1 MNTKNITYSAVFSA
15 IFILLSVIAI
25 STGIAY
31 TLFLDVIVPIYI
43 CIVFF
48 KLDRKQAL
56 FMSITSLTIVF
67 FVLGNVIAAVWMAQ
81 GMIIGFICTLFISKD
96 SSIFDDL
103 LLSSVLA
110 TFIIIFV
117 DIYFSTLTG
126 YSLIKDS
133 EEILQT
139 VIMAVS
145 TYNPNI
151 ILPEYYS
158 SLVIYLSIATIPVG
172 TVIVVYLGAM
182 FLGNK
187 LRILDKNTKRKFNII
202 KQFNKY
208 GALLCCSKEAY
219 KFSIVYVAIVEFIK
233 AYNIEITM
241 DYLRVVI
248 MSVEV
253 IFFYFIIKDS
263 LSFVMKYI
271 IIRNKS
277 KALYKLSLI
286 FSVFSLLTNF
296 RITFLLLVAF
306 SWIINKKIGL
316 RQRQIKILESV

>member
-1 MNTKNITYSAVFSA
+1 MVHF
-15 IFILLSVIAI
+15 
-25 STGIAY
+25 
-31 TLFLDVIVPIYI
+31 
-43 CIVFF
+43 
-48 KLDRKQAL
+48 
-56 FMSITSLTIVF
+56 
-67 FVLGNVIAAVWMAQ
+67 
-81 GMIIGFICTLFISKD
+81 
-96 SSIFDDL
+96 
-103 LLSSVLA
+103 
-110 TFIIIFV
+110 
-117 DIYFSTLTG
+117 
-126 YSLIKDS
+126 
-133 EEILQT
+133 
-139 VIMAVS
+139 
-145 TYNPNI
+145 
-151 ILPEYYS
+151 
-158 SLVIYLSIATIPVG
+158 
-172 TVIVVYLGAM
+172 
-182 FLGNK
+182 
-187 LRILDKNTKRKFNII
+187 
-202 KQFNKY
+202 
-208 GALLCCSKEAY
+208 CSKEAY
-219 KFSIVYVAIVEFIK
+219 RFSIVYVAIVEFIK

>member
-172 TVIVVYLGAM
+172 TVIAVYLGAM

-208 GALLCCSKEAY
+208 GAFLCCSKEAY
-219 KFSIVYVAIVEFIK
+219 RFSIVYVAIVEFIK

-277 KALYKLSLI
+277 KALYKLS
-286 FSVFSLLTNF
+286 
-296 RITFLLLVAF
+296 
-306 SWIINKKIGL
+306 
-316 RQRQIKILESV
+316 